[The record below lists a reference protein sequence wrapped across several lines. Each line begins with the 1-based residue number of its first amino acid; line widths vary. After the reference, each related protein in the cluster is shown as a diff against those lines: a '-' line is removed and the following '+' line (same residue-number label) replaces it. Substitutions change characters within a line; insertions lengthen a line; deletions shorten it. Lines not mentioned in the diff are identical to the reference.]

1 LKAPFPSIKGATWGV
16 KGEEKYRDKKR
27 LCYSWD
33 REKKNGKKTRKAQG
47 RGLNDD
53 THANM
58 YTAIA
63 ANSNRK
69 G

>member
-1 LKAPFPSIKGATWGV
+1 MGGE
-16 KGEEKYRDKKR
+16 GEEKYRDKKR

-33 REKKNGKKTRKAQG
+33 REKKKTRKAQG